1 MHIPDS
7 VNILSREE
15 KLSTQMTQYRLV
27 KLGVVHRENSLDISP
42 LSNSGGDP
50 RTTKIL
56 GPVDEMI
63 NREDILGFES
73 TLYDG
78 IFVASRMSGRDAI

>member
-1 MHIPDS
+1 MHISNS
-7 VNILSREE
+7 VDILSCQE
-15 KLSTQMTQYRLV
+15 KLSTQMTQDRLV
-27 KLGVVHRENSLDISP
+27 ELGIMHREDSLDIPP
-42 LSNSGGDP
+42 LSNSRGNP
-50 RTTKIL
+50 RTAEIL